1 MSSFLNKLF
10 KRKENGD
17 QTREMSVIPYPK
29 RTPSAKKVR
38 CFGRKSHCK
47 NSTEGS
53 VRANAIDNKRSHIAD
68 SDGRED
74 NVGTEVHPA
83 QHSKQPRDKNQAKKK
98 LSLEDLK
105 RISPPGYKEFE
116 AAVTLKDLDE
126 EIALKLWEDIFKPLS
141 SHFEALQ
148 DPVFFP
154 DSFLRFK

>member
-10 KRKENGD
+10 KRKENGN
-17 QTREMSVIPYPK
+17 QTRDMSTIPCLK
-29 RTPSAKKVR
+29 RFPPAKKFR
-38 CFGRKSHCK
+38 RYGQWQNCY
-47 NSTEGS
+47 NPTEGS
-53 VRANAIDNKRSHIAD
+53 VIANDRKKSQIAI
-68 SDGRED
+68 DGREG
-74 NVGTEVHPA
+74 NLGKEVQQA
-83 QHSKQPRDKNQAKKK
+83 QHSQQPENSNQAKKK